1 MRLTTTVKTDATVS
15 ELADRLYADLT
26 PESRKVAE
34 AALIKANPSLAR
46 GEKIRPG
53 LVVTLPEVPKIKVRP
68 AAAVGKD
75 PVASMIGTL
84 EDVVAGYRGQ
94 LTKTSD
100 AAQAD
105 LDQQEAVLKQKEVAA
120 AIKATPAA
128 AEAAKALVASLK
140 ERRKSIATDQKQREQ
155 IFDLIAKDLGS
166 VTSRFR
172 G

>member
-1 MRLTTTVKTDATVS
+1 MRLTTTLKSDTNVS

-53 LVVTLPEVPKIKVRP
+53 LVVNLPDGPKLKVRP

-75 PVASMIGTL
+75 PVASMLGTL
-84 EDVVAGYRGQ
+84 EDAVASYRDQ
-94 LTKTSD
+94 LAKTSET
-100 AAQAD
+100 AQAD

-128 AEAAKALVASLK
+128 TEAAKALVASLR
-140 ERRKSIATDQKQREQ
+140 ERRKLIVAERKQQDEM
-155 IFDLIAKDLGS
+155 FDLIAKDLGS
-166 VTSRFR
+166 VTDRFK
-172 G
+172 